1 MVECNVSAADGSA
14 EIRGSSNHTM
24 QTLSIP
30 HRSHISCLSLAALAV
45 LILFH
50 PADAAAAEQRAVKIA
65 VEGAFPPFNYLD
77 SNQQLQGFD
86 VDIAKA
92 LCDAGKLTCEFVI
105 QEWTAMIPNLLAGR
119 YDAIISSMSMSEERR
134 QKVAF
139 TKRYYDSPTV
149 FIAQKT
155 NSLQSFKPGDLQGVR
170 LGVTAGTSQEA
181 YVKQFYA
188 TAAVTVFPA
197 SPDLYKGL
205 ADGAVDLILEDKLA
219 VYDWLTNTKAGSCC
233 VFKGEDIKDREFF
246 GDGAGIALRPD
257 DRELLQTMNEALDSI
272 QSDGTYDMINAK
284 YFPFEIR

>member
-1 MVECNVSAADGSA
+1 VVECNVSAAVGRA

-24 QTLSIP
+24 QKHSIP
-30 HRSHISCLSLAALAV
+30 RSSHLSRFGLLAFAV
-45 LILFH
+45 LVMLN
-50 PADAAAAEQRAVKIA
+50 PADAGAAEQKTIKIA

-92 LCDAGKLTCEFVI
+92 LCDAGTLTCEFVI
-105 QEWTAMIPNLLAGR
+105 QEWTGMIPSLLAGR

-134 QKVAF
+134 QKVHF

-149 FIAQKT
+149 FISRKD
-155 NSLQSFKPGDLQGVR
+155 NPLQSVKPEDLQGVH

-188 TAAVTVFPA
+188 TASVTVFPA

-233 VFKGEDIKDREFF
+233 MFKGEDIKNPQFF

-257 DRELLQTMNEALDSI
+257 DPQLLQTLNAALDSI

>member
-1 MVECNVSAADGSA
+1 MIQCNVSAAGGRA
-14 EIRGSSNHTM
+14 EIRGSSDHTM
-24 QTLSIP
+24 QKHSIP
-30 HRSHISCLSLAALAV
+30 HPSHLSRFGFLAFAV
-45 LILFH
+45 LALLNA
-50 PADAAAAEQRAVKIA
+50 ADVGAADQKTVKIA

-92 LCDAGKLTCEFVI
+92 LCDAGKLKCEFVI
-105 QEWTAMIPNLLAGR
+105 QEWTGMIPSPIAGR
-119 YDAIISSMSMSEERR
+119 YDTIISSMSMSEERR
-134 QKVAF
+134 QKVTF
-139 TKRYYDSPTV
+139 TKRYYDSPTI
-149 FIAQKT
+149 FISRKD
-155 NSLQSFKPGDLQGVR
+155 NSLQSVKPEDLQGVH

-181 YVKQFYA
+181 YVKQFYS
-188 TAAVTVFPA
+188 TASVTVFPA

-233 VFKGEDIKDREFF
+233 VFKGDDIKNPEFF

-257 DRELLQTMNEALDSI
+257 DRQLLQTMNAALDTI
-272 QSDGTYDMINAK
+272 QADGTYDMINAK